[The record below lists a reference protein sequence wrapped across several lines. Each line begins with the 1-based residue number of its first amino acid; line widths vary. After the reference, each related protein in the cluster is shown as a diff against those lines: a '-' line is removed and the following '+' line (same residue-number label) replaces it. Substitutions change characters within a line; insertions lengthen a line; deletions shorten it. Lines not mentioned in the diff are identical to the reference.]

1 MRVLAISAHP
11 DDETLGC
18 GGTLLKHRAEGD
30 ELFWLIAS
38 TRCEG
43 CWTRE
48 NIEVRQTHIEN
59 VARAYGIVS
68 TLSSIR

>member
-1 MRVLAISAHP
+1 MDSRLRGNNKASLLKMLQEVYCISAMKVLAIPAHP

-38 TRCEG
+38 TRREG
-43 CWTRE
+43 R
-48 NIEVRQTHIEN
+48 
-59 VARAYGIVS
+59 
-68 TLSSIR
+68 